1 MFSTKT
7 IELKSAKELS
17 FMRQAGAIVAGTLK
31 ILAEAAKPG
40 VTTLELDKIAADE
53 LAKKKAKPAFLG
65 YHGFPGSLCVSINKE
80 VVHGIPSP
88 KRKLAEGDIVG
99 LDFGCVVGGFYAD
112 SAVTV
117 AVGKITPAAQKLMD
131 VTRESL
137 GMGIDAMRAG
147 NRLGDVSSAVQKH
160 VEANGFSIV
169 RDFVGHGIGRALHE
183 DPPVPNFGK
192 AGTGMRLQP
201 GLVLAIEPM
210 VNAGGAAVETLSD
223 GWTAVTKDGSLS
235 AHFEHTVLVTEDGPE
250 ILTTHNG

>member
-7 IELKSAKELS
+7 IELKSAKEIGL
-17 FMRQAGAIVAGTLK
+17 MREAGAIVAGTLK
-31 ILAEAAKPG
+31 LLAAAAQPG
-40 VTTLELDKIAADE
+40 TTTLELDKLAASE

-65 YHGFPGSLCVSINKE
+65 YHGFPGCLCVSINQE
-80 VVHGIPSP
+80 VVHGIPSA

-99 LDFGCVVGGFYAD
+99 LDFGCIVGGFYAD
-112 SAVTV
+112 SAVTA
-117 AVGKITPAAQKLMD
+117 AVGKIPASTQKLVD

-137 GMGIDAMRAG
+137 SMGIDQMRPGA
-147 NRLGDVSSAVQKH
+147 RLGDVSAAVQKH

-201 GLVLAIEPM
+201 GLVLAVEPM
-210 VNAGGAAVETLSD
+210 VNAGGPEVETLSD

-235 AHFEHTVLVTEDGPE
+235 AHFEHTIAITENGPE
-250 ILTTHNG
+250 ILTLC

>member
-7 IELKSAKELS
+7 IELKSAKEIGL
-17 FMRQAGAIVAGTLK
+17 MREAGAIVAGTLK
-31 ILAEAAKPG
+31 LLAAAAQPG
-40 VTTLELDKIAADE
+40 TTTLELDKLAASE

-65 YHGFPGSLCVSINKE
+65 YHGFPGCLCVSINQE
-80 VVHGIPSP
+80 VVHGIPSA
-88 KRKLAEGDIVG
+88 KSKLAEGDIVG
-99 LDFGCVVGGFYAD
+99 LDFGCIVGGFYAD
-112 SAVTV
+112 SAVTA
-117 AVGKITPAAQKLMD
+117 AVGKIPASTQKLVD

-137 GMGIDAMRAG
+137 SMGIDQMRPGA
-147 NRLGDVSSAVQKH
+147 RLGDVSAAVQKH

-201 GLVLAIEPM
+201 GLVLAVEPM
-210 VNAGGAAVETLSD
+210 VNAGGPEVETLSD

-235 AHFEHTVLVTEDGPE
+235 AHFEHTIAITENGPE
-250 ILTTHNG
+250 ILTLC